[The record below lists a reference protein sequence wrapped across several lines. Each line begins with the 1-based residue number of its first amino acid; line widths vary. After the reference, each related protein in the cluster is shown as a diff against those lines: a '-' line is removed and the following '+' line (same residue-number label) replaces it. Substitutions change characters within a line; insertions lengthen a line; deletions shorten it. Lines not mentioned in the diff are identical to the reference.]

1 MFYFVVLISTF
12 PFFYHNP
19 CKYFRSGYKLKKL
32 ENKEKEKKEKK
43 ELKKKYLIE
52 FQGSKS
58 QYEEIKNY
66 FDSLPFELII
76 FGLRFSYNRNKA
88 TVGGFLNPGRKS
100 IVKRETQLLTSK
112 QAQIRIKNWKIM
124 IKRYREKGYS
134 YPTISRIKKQIINIS
149 KKSKLN

>member
-1 MFYFVVLISTF
+1 MEPET
-12 PFFYHNP
+12 
-19 CKYFRSGYKLKKL
+19 
-32 ENKEKEKKEKK
+32 KEKKEGGNKDKKKK
-43 ELKKKYLIE
+43 EKSKNKKKYLIE
-52 FQGSKS
+52 FRGSKS

-100 IVKRETQLLTSK
+100 IVKRETQLLTNK

-134 YPTISRIKKQIINIS
+134 YPTISRIKKQIKNIS
-149 KKSKLN
+149 SKKNQKQT

>member
-1 MFYFVVLISTF
+1 
-12 PFFYHNP
+12 
-19 CKYFRSGYKLKKL
+19 L
-32 ENKEKEKKEKK
+32 ESETKAKKEEGNKK
-43 ELKKKYLIE
+43 RNKKKYLIE

-66 FDSLPFELII
+66 FDSLPFDLII
-76 FGLRFSYNRNKA
+76 FGLKFSYNRNKA

-124 IKRYREKGYS
+124 VKRYREKGYS
-134 YPTISRIKKQIINIS
+134 YPTISRIKKQILNIS
-149 KKSKLN
+149 KKSKPN